1 MSVSRND
8 RARGFRAGRG
18 LFGLVAPL
26 LLLGGCASLP
36 ISGPTGQQILKEQR
50 DPKSGIRF
58 QLVQVADFADLPVVS
73 TPLPLPIDDAIV
85 RPTSQIGP
93 GDTLAIS
100 IYETG
105 VPLFNSS
112 AAAAAAA
119 GGFDGSA
126 RATNLVPMRV
136 DDEGYI
142 RLPFVGRMRAAG
154 HTTAELQTM
163 IRNALRGMSQNPN
176 VIVAISDSLSNS
188 VLVRGEVGRS
198 GRLPLSTNRETV
210 GDVISL
216 AGGYRGEPKDLML
229 RVERQGRT
237 QEFRLSDV
245 MSGPDRDMRARPG
258 DRIDLIRAPLS
269 FTVMGAAGKV
279 DQLPFSSQAMTLAEA
294 VANAGG
300 ANPNLGDAKAVFVFR
315 LGTGPDG
322 KPLPTVYHINMMRAG
337 SLFLSQRFAMKDKD
351 VLYVGNAA
359 FNQPAKLTQV
369 VSQLF
374 SPLLMVGSTLNAVQ

>member
-1 MSVSRND
+1 MSVSCND

-18 LFGLVAPL
+18 LFGLVTPL

-374 SPLLMVGSTLNAVQ
+374 SPLLIVGSTLNAVQ

>member
-8 RARGFRAGRG
+8 RARGLRAGRG
-18 LFGLVAPL
+18 LFGLAAAL

-36 ISGPTGQQILKEQR
+36 VSGPTGDQILKEQR
-50 DPKSGIRF
+50 DPKSGMRF
-58 QLVQVADFADLPVVS
+58 QLIQVAEFADLPVI
-73 TPLPLPIDDAIV
+73 PAPAPLPIDDALV

-93 GDTLAIS
+93 GDTLTIS

-119 GGFDGSA
+119 GGYDGSA

-142 RLPFVGRMRAAG
+142 RMPFVGRMRAAG

-163 IRNALRGMSQNPN
+163 IRNALKGMSQNPN
-176 VIVAISDSLSNS
+176 VVVAISDSLSNS

-229 RVERQGRT
+229 RVERDGRT
-237 QEFRLSDV
+237 QQFRLSDV

-269 FTVMGAAGKV
+269 FSVMGAAGKV
-279 DQLPFSSQAMTLAEA
+279 DQLPFSTQEMTLAEA
-294 VANAGG
+294 LANAGG

-337 SLFLSQRFAMKDKD
+337 SLFLSQRFAMRDKD

-374 SPLLMVGSTLNAVQ
+374 SPLLVVGSTLNAVQ

>member
-1 MSVSRND
+1 
-8 RARGFRAGRG
+8 
-18 LFGLVAPL
+18 LVTPL

-154 HTTAELQTM
+154 HTTAELQAM

-374 SPLLMVGSTLNAVQ
+374 SPLLIVGSTLNAVQ